1 VNFEWDPR
9 KEESNMRDHGVS
21 FEEGA
26 TIFEDR
32 FAEVEPDLAHSVEE
46 NRFICLGTSEQGRLR
61 AVVFTE
67 RGNTIRII
75 SAREATRKE
84 RKHYETQSYLH

>member
-32 FAEVEPDLAHSVEE
+32 FAEVEPDLAQSVEE
-46 NRFICLGTSEQGRLR
+46 NRFICLGTSEQGRLL